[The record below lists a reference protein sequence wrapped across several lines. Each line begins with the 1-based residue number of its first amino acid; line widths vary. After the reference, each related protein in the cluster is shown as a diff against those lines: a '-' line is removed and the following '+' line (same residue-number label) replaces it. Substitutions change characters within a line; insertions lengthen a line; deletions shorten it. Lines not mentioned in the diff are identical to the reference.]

1 MMRFPIAGFR
11 AIALITTIL
20 LAVSATAATADEA
33 QHTASTPAYYR
44 LKLGDLEIVALSDGT
59 RTLNAHQ
66 LVNIEPAALDRA
78 LAGAD
83 QSNPVPTS
91 FNAFLVDTGRRRI
104 LIDSG
109 AGSLWGPKLGQLTA
123 SLRAAGYGP
132 EQIDEI
138 YFTHLHTDHV
148 GGLMDGDQLRFPNA
162 VVRASQQEAD
172 YWLSPAHLN
181 RAADDDKG
189 SFRNAM
195 TSIYPYAAAQHFQT
209 FDGDIEL
216 APGIRAIASGG
227 HTAGHT
233 SYLIESRGQR
243 LLVWGDMLHVAA
255 VQFAAPQATMRFDF
269 DRDLAVAT
277 RRQAYAA
284 AARDGYLIAGAHLP
298 FPGLGRVSASAG
310 GYRWIPVNS
319 PRAGAGAEAK

>member
-11 AIALITTIL
+11 AAALITTIL
-20 LAVSATAATADEA
+20 LTVSAAAAAADETP
-33 QHTASTPAYYR
+33 QTASAPAYYR
-44 LKLGDLEIVALSDGT
+44 LKLGDLDIVALADGT
-59 RTLNAHQ
+59 RALNAQQ
-66 LVNIEPAALDRA
+66 LANIEPAAIDRA
-78 LAGAD
+78 LASANL
-83 QSNPVPTS
+83 SNPVQTS
-91 FNAFLVDTGRRRI
+91 FNVFLVDMGGRRI

-109 AGSLWGPKLGQLTA
+109 AGSLWGAKLGQLTA

-138 YFTHLHTDHV
+138 YLTHLHTDHV
-148 GGLMDGDQLRFPNA
+148 GGLMDGDRLRFPNA
-162 VVRASQQEAD
+162 VVRVSRREAD
-172 YWLSPAHLN
+172 YWLSPSHLN

-195 TSIYPYAAAQHFQT
+195 ASIYPYALARRFRP

-216 APGIRAIASGG
+216 APGIHAIASGG

-233 SYLIESRGQR
+233 SYLIESCGQR

-269 DRDLAVAT
+269 DRDQAVST
-277 RRQAYAA
+277 RRQAYAD
-284 AARDGYLIAGAHLP
+284 AARAGYLIAGAHLP
-298 FPGLGRVSASAG
+298 FPGLGHVEASAG
-310 GYRWIPVNS
+310 GYRWIPLNS